1 MSSSLKK
8 QSFEKQAASGVQEL
22 IDQIREKGVSEGKN
36 EGMRIVSDAEQRAE
50 WIIKQA
56 KEEAEAIRHAAEQ
69 DARFVT
75 VAGQDALDLAFR
87 DIKLKLKDELSIQ
100 FSEQLRKLVE
110 KELQD
115 PDTLKALLISAVSK
129 TAIPDEPLTIVL
141 PDKTKGISELRED
154 PKSLEQGA
162 LVELV
167 SDTAKKMLSK
177 GVEVRLGSNFN
188 SGLTFLLDDGK
199 VSIEVTDQ
207 SLSSMLLQHLQPRF
221 RAILEGVVG

>member
-1 MSSSLKK
+1 
-8 QSFEKQAASGVQEL
+8 
-22 IDQIREKGVSEGKN
+22 
-36 EGMRIVSDAEQRAE
+36 MRIVSDAEQRAE

-56 KEEAEAIRHAAEQ
+56 KEEAEAIKQAAEQ
-69 DARFVT
+69 DARFVKE
-75 VAGQDALDLAFR
+75 AGQDALDLAFR

-115 PDTLKALLISAVSK
+115 PDTLKSLLISAVAR

-141 PDKTKGISELRED
+141 PDKTKGINELRED

-167 SDTAKKMLSK
+167 SDTAQKMLTK